1 MKYFRNKLLPFVFMM
16 ILNFF
21 CYISSGECREVVFVL
36 NSGQS
41 MNTSDPFRV
50 APESIV
56 WATQNFSSEDE
67 VGIITFK
74 DEANVIRPLS
84 KVGDN
89 PDQNFFIDYYG
100 QSNAGA
106 GILTAIDMLTPK
118 FNTERHIIFITDG
131 EITDAQSMQ
140 NFKAGLKQAQWLG
153 ISVYLVDL
161 RHNVD
166 PKNYRE
172 YDAVKIL
179 PINYNELLTTIR
191 TILQGDFKTSH
202 ISLPTNNL
210 TNGTLNFE
218 VPITSFE
225 RIKLTLF
232 STKSGTAYLKNIPPN
247 NSFQGNFVKIFDINS
262 PQSNKFEI
270 DINYPQNSGLT
281 LDVVPTVAGTL
292 QTTSETK
299 FLIKDIL
306 KITPVYKKH
315 LDKKILGD
323 KFFNG
328 KQINLQIND
337 KNVVGVIENGVIQ
350 IPLDDLDEN
359 LSMQKIHF
367 EDVGII
373 FDGDDKAQIVAPKSH
388 YGAWLLTLAGIL
400 ILFFLTWQIYKK
412 RKAAL
417 RHVENT
423 AEILAESKKTLPML
437 EETSKFKKNSAVS
450 YKGKLLLYATKIVED
465 EYIEPREFNLFRMN
479 ADKIP
484 LSYILEKCGITGIFP
499 NAKNI
504 FIRPDNRE
512 ILIENNS
519 DCTITKRN
527 VIVEKGGKVELYYN
541 DSVNI
546 ASKDET
552 EELIVVYRSLKPV

>member
-1 MKYFRNKLLPFVFMM
+1 MKYFRNKLVPFLLMM

-56 WATQNFSSEDE
+56 WALQNFSSEDE
-67 VGIITFK
+67 VGVVTFN
-74 DEANVIRPLS
+74 DEANVIRPLAKIENNS
-84 KVGDN
+84 A
-89 PDQNFFIDYYG
+89 QNFIINYSG
-100 QSNAGA
+100 RSNAGA

-153 ISVYLVDL
+153 ISIYLVDL

-191 TILQGDFKTSH
+191 TILQGDFKASH
-202 ISLPTNNL
+202 ISLPTGNF

-218 VPITSFE
+218 VPITS
-225 RIKLTLF
+225 IKRVKISLF
-232 STKSGTAYLKNIPPN
+232 SSKAGTAYLENIQPN
-247 NSFQGNFVKIFDINS
+247 NSFQGDFVKIFDIDS
-262 PQSNKFEI
+262 PQSSEFEI

-292 QTTSETK
+292 QTTSATK

-306 KITPVYKKH
+306 KITPIYKEK
-315 LDKKILGD
+315 LDSKILGNR
-323 KFFNG
+323 FFDG

-337 KNVVGVIENGVIQ
+337 KNVVGVIENGDIQ

-359 LSMQKIHF
+359 LSLQKIHF

-373 FDGDDKAQIVAPKSH
+373 FDGDDTAKIVAPKTH

-400 ILFFLTWQIYKK
+400 IISFLTWRIYKK
-412 RKAAL
+412 RKAAV
-417 RHVENT
+417 RKFENA
-423 AEILAESKKTLPML
+423 AEILTESEKTLPML
-437 EETSKFKKNSAVS
+437 EESPKFNRNSAVS
-450 YKGKLLLYATKIVED
+450 YKGKLVLYATKIA
-465 EYIEPREFNLFRMN
+465 EYENFAPREFNLLRMN
-479 ADKIP
+479 ADKIS
-484 LSYILEKCGITGIFP
+484 LSYILENCGITGIFP
-499 NAKNI
+499 NAKYI
-504 FIRPDNRE
+504 FISPDNRG
-512 ILIENNS
+512 IFIENES

-527 VIVEKGGKVELYYN
+527 EIVEKGGKVELSYN

-546 ASKDET
+546 VSTNET
-552 EELIVVYRSLKPV
+552 EELIMVYRSLKPV